1 MKKIIYVI
9 LAMLVFVACEKNF
22 QSYIEN
28 AELENVVQDNKVTL
42 KQALLHAE
50 NRINGINSTTRSSDR
65 KVKSAEVFVAK
76 PATRSTEDVEVSF
89 YLINYE
95 NNEGFA
101 MVSTDSRATPVYA
114 YSDEG
119 NLNPEDFETNPG
131 LKIFLEGSI
140 ENYQIEVA
148 NYDDRLPIELP
159 DSSLLDLGKVRI
171 VEYDGGL
178 FYEKKEQE
186 IINKEA
192 LLTTY
197 WRQRSPYGDAC
208 PNGIGGCGPVAA
220 AQIMAFHKHPSERS
234 SFTYNWTA
242 MTMCDALVSGTIGA
256 YSAAALI
263 HHIGI
268 AADAEYKSGGTKTFI
283 KNIDDAFRSFSYSC
297 SNRSSYDVSRV
308 MDNIDARKPIYI
320 RGDDDDDGHAW
331 VIDGYNYTKYR
342 TTYYYTYAPY
352 DRYDTF
358 ITSSYIYF
366 HCNFGWGS
374 EVADQVYN
382 DGYYYAYSFDNF
394 KYNNDLEAIYN
405 ITPNN

>member
-1 MKKIIYVI
+1 
-9 LAMLVFVACEKNF
+9 MLVFVACEKNF
-22 QSYIEN
+22 QSSIEN

-76 PATRSTEDVEVSF
+76 PATRSAEDVEVSF

-95 NNEGFA
+95 NNKGFA

-140 ENYQIEVA
+140 DNYQIEVA
-148 NYDDRLPIELP
+148 SNEAPLPIELP
-159 DSSLLDLGKVRI
+159 DSSYGDIGKLAI

-197 WRQRSPYGDAC
+197 WHQSSPYGDSC

-220 AQIMAFHKHPSERS
+220 AQIMAYHQHPAERA
-234 SFTYNWTA
+234 FYTYDWEA
-242 MTMCDALVSGTIGA
+242 MTVTPTLSAGSVGA
-256 YSAAALI
+256 IAAAALI
-263 HHIGI
+263 RHIGSCTNAI
-268 AADAEYKSGGTKTFI
+268 YGNNGTSTSI
-283 KNIDDAFRSFSYSC
+283 SDMDNTFRSFDYSC
-297 SNRSSYDVSRV
+297 SNPSSYDVNRV
-308 MDNIDARKPIYI
+308 QNNIDARRPVYI
-320 RGDDDDDGHAW
+320 KGGPLTNGHAW
-331 VIDGYNYTKYR
+331 VIDGYNYTGYR
-342 TTYYYTYAPY
+342 TTYYYTYEPY

-358 ITSSYIYF
+358 ITSSYTYF
-366 HCNFGWGS
+366 HCNLGWGDDH
-374 EVADQVYN
+374 EDQTTN
-382 DGYYYAYSFDNF
+382 NGYYFAYSLR
-394 KYNNDLEAIYN
+394 YNNNLKVIYS
-405 ITPNN
+405 ITPNE